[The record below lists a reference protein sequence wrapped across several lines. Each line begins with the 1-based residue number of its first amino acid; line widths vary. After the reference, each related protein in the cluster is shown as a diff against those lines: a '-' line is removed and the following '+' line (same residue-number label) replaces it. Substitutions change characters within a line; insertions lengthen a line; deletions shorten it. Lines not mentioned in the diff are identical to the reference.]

1 MRISGVNFPVG
12 LVNSLR
18 DGNLVVFAGAGV
30 SMGEP
35 SRLPDFDGLA
45 LEIAQSTG
53 IEQFSNEPVDRY
65 LGRLLDEGVRVHER
79 AVSGLSEKG
88 IEPTILHRD
97 LLRLFAEG
105 SPPRVVTTNF
115 DLLFERASEELFEE
129 GCGVYRAPALPLGRR
144 FEGIVHVHGDVLD
157 PEGMVLTDKDFGQAY
172 LTDGYARLFLVE
184 LFRAFDV
191 LFVGYSH
198 NDTVMSYLAR
208 ALPQEQTRNR
218 FALTDDEDGDWW
230 RFLGIDPVSYT
241 NDDGDHGNLRSGVS
255 GLADNLQ
262 RGNLDWQQRI
272 AAIAAR
278 NPMFL
283 DDEETDLIEDALSD
297 AVRARFFTHA
307 ATDTAWVDWL
317 DSRGYLNGL
326 FQVGDLGLPLAELT
340 RWLAAKFALTHS
352 EKVFG
357 LILSHRMRMNPAMWR
372 ELAYTVASGS
382 DNEADSQV
390 LARWVSL
397 LVDSAS
403 QTRLDDSHTA
413 FLLRL
418 SERCVEHGLTGSA
431 LEVFGL
437 LSTNRLGSDR
447 WRDSIEPSFRVDHY
461 ELNEVWEKALKPV
474 LEEIAEELLGLVV
487 ENFRRQF
494 FNRGIWSGIE
504 SDWEPVSWGRSAI
517 EPHEQDSHLEP
528 NDVLIDVA
536 RDCLEHLAAHAP
548 AKAAHW
554 TEFLLES
561 GAPLFRRLAVHVL
574 DHRRDLSAHE
584 KLDWLLA
591 NVDIHDEALHHEVF
605 RVVASIFAGTGQ
617 DARKRLIESVLS
629 FRWPYEDDDEKEAR
643 TAYRHFTWLSWLRDA
658 DPDCNLSKEAL
669 EQVQEQHPTFKQ
681 REHPD
686 FVFWS
691 SSGTVV
697 QTSPWTV
704 EEFVARPAG
713 EMTEQLLS
721 FQETEL
727 FGPSRLG
734 LLREVQR
741 AAVEDPDWGL
751 ALAAALESNGSWN
764 SDLWPRLLEAWS
776 NELGEE
782 RHLRALGWVGNPDL
796 LAEHARP
803 AADVLLAIVRGG
815 GFSYASALL
824 ELTNH
829 IALSMREHFEPRTPF
844 ETSSDWVFQ
853 AINHPA
859 GKLAEYWLQSLS
871 IWRQQ
876 RESLPS
882 TLGDVY
888 RAALSAI
895 VDDRDVTGRLGKAVL
910 CSRLSFLLGADHE
923 WTVESL
929 LPMFDDF
936 QREED
941 CQAAWHG
948 FLRGGTLNPELCELM
963 YEKFL
968 GTLPRLDSILAD
980 HEHRREFVG
989 RFATMAV
996 YFVEDPFEEWLPT
1009 FFRHAGSSSDREE
1022 FTRSIR
1028 MLLQNMDNA
1037 RQRSVWDRMLRQ
1049 YWEERLMGV
1058 PPPPPDAE
1066 EVGGILDW
1074 IPHFDSLFPEAVDL
1088 AIRTGDEGLDKH
1100 LLVHRIARGEIPKRY
1115 PLATARLVI
1124 HLGSLTSE
1132 RDRWVWHRY
1141 RDFLVELIERDLP
1154 EEVDRSLREMMAKMG
1169 LEEEP

>member
-1 MRISGVNFPVG
+1 MDFPVG

-18 DGNLVVFAGAGV
+18 EGNLVVFAGAGV

-35 SRLPDFDGLA
+35 SRLPDFEGLA
-45 LEIAQSTG
+45 LEIAQGTG
-53 IEQFSNEPVDRY
+53 IERFSNEPVDRY

-79 AVSGLSEKG
+79 AVSGLSGKG
-88 IEPTILHRD
+88 IEPTLLHRD
-97 LLRLFAEG
+97 LLRLFAEER
-105 SPPRVVTTNF
+105 PPRVVTTNF
-115 DLLFERASEELFEE
+115 DLLFERASEKVFEKS
-129 GCGVYRAPALPLGRR
+129 CGVYRAPALPLGRR

-157 PEGMVLTDKDFGQAY
+157 PGGMVLTDKDFGQAY
-172 LTDGYARLFLVE
+172 LTDGYARLFLLE

-198 NDTVMSYLAR
+198 NETVMSYLAR
-208 ALPQEQTRNR
+208 ALPQEQTRSR

-230 RFLGIDPVSYT
+230 RFLGIEPVSYT
-241 NDDGDHGNLRSGVS
+241 NDDGDHGSLRSGVS

-283 DDEETDLIEDALSD
+283 DDEEADLVADALSV
-297 AVRARFFTHA
+297 AVRARFFTQA
-307 ATDTAWVDWL
+307 ATDPAWVDWL
-317 DSRGYLNGL
+317 ESRGHLDGL
-326 FQVGDLGLPLAELT
+326 FQAGDLDLPVAELAT
-340 RWLAAKFALTHS
+340 WLASTFALTHS
-352 EKVFG
+352 GKAFG
-357 LILSHRMRMNPAMWR
+357 LILSHGMHMNPAMWR
-372 ELAYTVASGS
+372 ELAYAVGSGS
-382 DNEADSQV
+382 DSETDSQV

-397 LVDSAS
+397 LVDSES
-403 QTRLDDSHTA
+403 QTKLGDRHTA

-418 SERCVEHGLTGSA
+418 SERCAEHGLTESA
-431 LEVFGL
+431 MEIFGL
-437 LSTNRLGSDR
+437 LSTNRLGSER
-447 WRDSIEPSFRVDHY
+447 WRNSIGPSFGVDHY
-461 ELNEVWEKALKPV
+461 ELNEVWENALKPV
-474 LEEIAEELLGLVV
+474 LEETAEELLGLVV
-487 ENFRRQF
+487 ENFKRQF
-494 FNRGIWSGIE
+494 LNRGLWSGIE
-504 SDWEPVSWGRSAI
+504 SDWEPVSGDRSAI
-517 EPHEQDSHLEP
+517 EPHEQNSHPSP
-528 NDVLIDVA
+528 NGVLIDVA

-554 TEFLLES
+554 SEFLLEL
-561 GAPLFRRLAVHVL
+561 GAPLFRRLAVHIL
-574 DHRRDLSAHE
+574 DQRRDLSPDE

-591 NVDIHDEALHHEVF
+591 NIDIHDEASHHEVF
-605 RVVASIFAGTGQ
+605 RVVANIFADTGQ
-617 DARKRLIESVLS
+617 AARERLIESVLS
-629 FRWPYEDDDEKEAR
+629 FRWPYEEDDEKEVRAD
-643 TAYRHFTWLSWLRDA
+643 YRRFTWLSWLCDA
-658 DPDCNLSKEAL
+658 DPACDVSKAAL
-669 EQVQEQHPTFKQ
+669 EKVREQHPTFKQ

-686 FVFWS
+686 LTFWS
-691 SSGTVV
+691 GSGTVV
-697 QTSPWTV
+697 PTSPWTV
-704 EEFVARPAG
+704 GELLATPAG

-721 FQETEL
+721 FQGTEP
-727 FGPSRLG
+727 FGPSRWG
-734 LLREVQR
+734 LLQEVQR

-764 SDLWPRLLEAWS
+764 NDLWPRLLEAWS

-782 RHLRALGWVGNPDL
+782 RHLKVLGWVGNPDL

-803 AADVLLAIVRGG
+803 AADALLSIVQGG

-829 IALSMREHFEPRTPF
+829 IALSMREHFEQRIPF
-844 ETSSDWVFQ
+844 ETATDWVFQ

-859 GKLAEYWLQSLS
+859 GRLAEYWLQSLS

-876 RESLPS
+876 GDSLPS

-895 VDDRDVTGRLGKAVL
+895 LDDRDVTGRLGKAVL
-910 CSRLSFLLGADHE
+910 CSRLSFLLGSDHE
-923 WTVESL
+923 WTVKSL
-929 LPMFDDF
+929 LPLFDDF

-980 HEHRREFVG
+980 HERRREFIG

-996 YFVEDPFEEWLPT
+996 YFVEDPFEEWLPA
-1009 FFRHAGSSSDREE
+1009 FFRHAGSSSDRKE
-1022 FTRSIR
+1022 FTRSIGV
-1028 MLLQNMDNA
+1028 LLRNMDDA
-1037 RQRSVWDRMLRQ
+1037 RQRSVWDRMLRR
-1049 YWEERLMGV
+1049 YWEERLLGV

-1066 EVGGILDW
+1066 EIGVILEW
-1074 IPHFDSLFPEAVDL
+1074 VAQFDSLFPEAVEL
-1088 AIRTGDEGLDKH
+1088 AIRTGDEELDKH
-1100 LLVHRIARGEIPKRY
+1100 LLVHRIARGEFINRY
-1115 PLATARLVI
+1115 PVATARLVI

-1132 RDRWVWHRY
+1132 KDRWMWHHN
-1141 RDFLVELIERDLP
+1141 RDFLIKLIEWDLP
-1154 EEVDRSLREMMAKMG
+1154 EEVEKSLREMMAKMG
-1169 LEEEP
+1169 LVEEP